1 MKLEVVINYDERTAI
16 VWIVKADKSYDLVTY
31 TAKKTVHYAE
41 YAKTYAQNVASV
53 IDCAVEIIIKE

>member
-31 TAKKTVHYAE
+31 TAKRQFT
-41 YAKTYAQNVASV
+41 TQSTPRPMLRT
-53 IDCAVEIIIKE
+53 